1 MNMWRRKLRL
11 GAVAAVGVVS
21 LVAAACSSSG
31 GSGSGSN
38 SASSGVPIK
47 GGTATVALPAG
58 VTNNWIFPF
67 YAITNSSVY
76 NSNQFQWMFYRP
88 LYMFGNNTNTNV
100 TINYPLSPANPPDYT
115 NGGKTVVINMKGW
128 KWSDGETV
136 NAQSLVFFLNMAKA
150 EKNNWYAYSKTLL
163 PDNVASYKATGPN
176 QLTIQLNSGYS
187 SIWYTYNQLA
197 EINPMPLAWD
207 VTSLGA
213 KAGSGGCTTD
223 SAADGW
229 AKCKAVYTFLT
240 AQSKIASTYATSPLW
255 SVVDGPWK
263 LSSFNTNGN
272 VTIVPNKAYSGSP
285 KPKLSAVKFLPYT
298 ADSAEYTALKTGG
311 LDVGYIPTQDVG
323 QKPANSWLPA
333 TNPLGSSYYLE
344 PFFSYGIEYAQPNFN
359 NPQVGY
365 LVRQLYIRQA
375 MQSAENQ
382 PGISSAIWR
391 GYATPVSGPVPTVPT
406 NEFLPAIQKENNGQG
421 PYPYDPAKAKA
432 LLTSHG
438 WSEVGGVM
446 TCQDPSKCGTGITKG
461 EQLKM
466 TFVYSTGIAAA
477 TATYQTI
484 KSEESQIGIDVTLVG
499 QSFDSIIG
507 ESLPCAPMGP
517 KCNVQVFAFGG
528 WGFDGPGF
536 EPTGEPLFATG
547 AGSNSGNYSN
557 PEMDKLINETHTSSS
572 LAVFHQYATYAAQQL
587 PFMWVPNPNPFQIQ
601 AVSSKLHN
609 VAFSP
614 MFTLLPEY
622 WYFTK

>member
-1 MNMWRRKLRL
+1 MNLGRRKLRL
-11 GAVAAVGVVS
+11 TAVAAVGVVS

-31 GSGSGSN
+31 SSGGGG
-38 SASSGVPIK
+38 SASSGAPVK
-47 GGTATVALPAG
+47 GGVATVALPAG

-136 NAQSLVFFLNMAKA
+136 NAQSLIFFLNMAKA
-150 EKNNWYAYSKTLL
+150 EKSNWYAYSKSLL

-176 QLTIQLNSGYS
+176 QLTMQLTSAYS
-187 SIWYTYNQLA
+187 SIWYTYNQLS

-223 SAADGW
+223 SAADNW

-285 KPKLSAVKFLPYT
+285 KPRLSAIKFLPYT
-298 ADSAEYTALKTGG
+298 ADSAEYTALKTGE
-311 LDVGYIPTQDVG
+311 LDVGYVPTQDVG

-365 LVRQLYIRQA
+365 MVRQLYIRQA
-375 MQSAENQ
+375 MQYAENQ

-517 KCNVQVFAFGG
+517 KCSVQVFAFGG

>member
-31 GSGSGSN
+31 GSSSGSN
-38 SASSGVPIK
+38 SASSGVPVK

-67 YAITNSSVY
+67 YAISNSSVY

-136 NAQSLVFFLNMAKA
+136 NAQSLIFFLNMAKA
-150 EKNNWYAYSKTLL
+150 EKNNWYAYSKSLL

-176 QLTIQLNSGYS
+176 QLTIQLSSQYS
-187 SIWYTYNQLA
+187 SIWYTYNQLS

-213 KAGSGGCTTD
+213 KPGSGGCTTD
-223 SAADGW
+223 TAADNW

-285 KPKLSAVKFLPYT
+285 KPRLSAIKFLPYT
-298 ADSAEYTALKTGG
+298 ADSAEYTALKTGQ

-333 TNPLGSSYYLE
+333 SNPLGSSYYLE

-359 NPQVGY
+359 NPQVGHM
-365 LVRQLYIRQA
+365 VRQLYIRQA
-375 MQSAENQ
+375 MQYAENQ

-421 PYPYDPAKAKA
+421 PYPYNPAKAKA

-446 TCQDPSKCGTGITKG
+446 QCQDPSKCGTGITKG

-601 AVSSKLHN
+601 AVTSKLHG

>member
-136 NAQSLVFFLNMAKA
+136 NAQSLIFFLNMAKA

-285 KPKLSAVKFLPYT
+285 KPRLSAVKFLPYT

-359 NPQVGY
+359 NPQVGF

-382 PGISSAIWR
+382 PGISTAIWR

>member
-11 GAVAAVGVVS
+11 GAVAAVGVAS

-136 NAQSLVFFLNMAKA
+136 NAQSLIFFLNMAKA

-285 KPKLSAVKFLPYT
+285 KPRLSAVKFLPYT

-359 NPQVGY
+359 NPQVGF

-382 PGISSAIWR
+382 PGISTAIWR

>member
-31 GSGSGSN
+31 GSSSGSN

-213 KAGSGGCTTD
+213 KPGSGGCTTD

-285 KPKLSAVKFLPYT
+285 KPRLSAVKFLPYT
-298 ADSAEYTALKTGG
+298 ADSAEYTALKTGE

-382 PGISSAIWR
+382 PGISTAIWR

-601 AVSSKLHN
+601 AVTSKLHN

>member
-31 GSGSGSN
+31 GSSSGSN
-38 SASSGVPIK
+38 SASSGVPVK

-67 YAITNSSVY
+67 YAISNSSVY

-136 NAQSLVFFLNMAKA
+136 NAQSLIFFLNMAKA
-150 EKNNWYAYSKTLL
+150 EKNNWYAYSKSLL

-176 QLTIQLNSGYS
+176 QLTIQLSSQYS
-187 SIWYTYNQLA
+187 SIWYTYNQLS

-213 KAGSGGCTTD
+213 KPGSGGCTTD
-223 SAADGW
+223 TAADNW

-285 KPKLSAVKFLPYT
+285 KPRLSAIKFLPYT
-298 ADSAEYTALKTGG
+298 ADSAEYTALKTGQ

-333 TNPLGSSYYLE
+333 SNPLGSSYYLE

-359 NPQVGY
+359 NPQVGHM
-365 LVRQLYIRQA
+365 VRQLYIRQA
-375 MQSAENQ
+375 MQYAENQ

-421 PYPYDPAKAKA
+421 PYPYNPAKAKA

-446 TCQDPSKCGTGITKG
+446 QCQDPSKCGTGITKG

-557 PEMDKLINETHTSSS
+557 PEMDRLINETHTSSS

-601 AVSSKLHN
+601 AVTSKLHG

>member
-31 GSGSGSN
+31 SGGGSS
-38 SASSGVPIK
+38 SASSGTPVN

-136 NAQSLVFFLNMAKA
+136 NAQSLIFFLNMAKA

-176 QLTIQLNSGYS
+176 QLTIQLNSAYS

-223 SAADGW
+223 SPADGW

-285 KPKLSAVKFLPYT
+285 KPRLSAVKFLPYT

-333 TNPLGSSYYLE
+333 SNPLGSSYYLE

-365 LVRQLYIRQA
+365 MVRQLYIRQA
-375 MQSAENQ
+375 MQYAENQ

-406 NEFLPAIQKENNGQG
+406 NEFLPAVQKENNGQG
-421 PYPYDPAKAKA
+421 PYPYDPAKAKT

>member
-136 NAQSLVFFLNMAKA
+136 NAQSLIFFLNMAKA

-285 KPKLSAVKFLPYT
+285 KPRLSAVKFLPYT
-298 ADSAEYTALKTGG
+298 ADSAEYTALKTGE

-323 QKPANSWLPA
+323 QKPANSWLPS

-365 LVRQLYIRQA
+365 MVRQLYIRQA
-375 MQSAENQ
+375 MQYAENQ

-406 NEFLPAIQKENNGQG
+406 NEFLPAVQKENNGQG

>member
-31 GSGSGSN
+31 SSGSGSN

-136 NAQSLVFFLNMAKA
+136 NAQSLIFFLNMAKA

-285 KPKLSAVKFLPYT
+285 KPRLSAVKFLPYT
-298 ADSAEYTALKTGG
+298 ADSAEYTALKTGE

-323 QKPANSWLPA
+323 QKPANSWLPS

-365 LVRQLYIRQA
+365 MVRQLYIRQA
-375 MQSAENQ
+375 MQYAENQ

-406 NEFLPAIQKENNGQG
+406 NEFLPAVQKENNGQG

>member
-31 GSGSGSN
+31 GSSSGSN

-285 KPKLSAVKFLPYT
+285 KPQLSAVKFLPYT
-298 ADSAEYTALKTGG
+298 ADSAEYTALKTGE

-382 PGISSAIWR
+382 PGISTAIWR

-601 AVSSKLHN
+601 AVTSKLHN

>member
-1 MNMWRRKLRL
+1 
-11 GAVAAVGVVS
+11 
-21 LVAAACSSSG
+21 
-31 GSGSGSN
+31 
-38 SASSGVPIK
+38 
-47 GGTATVALPAG
+47 
-58 VTNNWIFPF
+58 
-67 YAITNSSVY
+67 
-76 NSNQFQWMFYRP
+76 
-88 LYMFGNNTNTNV
+88 
-100 TINYPLSPANPPDYT
+100 
-115 NGGKTVVINMKGW
+115 VVINMKGW

-136 NAQSLVFFLNMAKA
+136 NAQSLIFFLNMAKA

-285 KPKLSAVKFLPYT
+285 KPRLSAVKFLPYT

-359 NPQVGY
+359 NPQVGF

-382 PGISSAIWR
+382 PGISTAIWR

>member
-31 GSGSGSN
+31 GSSSGSN

-136 NAQSLVFFLNMAKA
+136 NAQSLIFFLNMAKA

-359 NPQVGY
+359 NPQVGH

-382 PGISSAIWR
+382 PGISTAIWR